1 VHVPSGLGPAIRH
14 RLAARGGATQVEP
27 TVIVRRGDTPE
38 SVARRLRGEE
48 GDLRQLN
55 AIGSDEA
62 LAPGTLLLVPLD
74 WVASTGSREAALR
87 PDSEDVVVLPPDE
100 FAYPD
105 RERVFYRTLHGD
117 DLGAVARALGVSQ
130 GDLVLWNR
138 LDPRARLQAD
148 MVLQAYVESADHLD
162 GIRLVAE
169 SSAGKRLRSGSP
181 AFLDHFEAER
191 GRKRLQILARDGD
204 TLRSIGLRY
213 GLSAGMMERIN
224 HLPRNQ
230 RLTEGHPIVV
240 YARYGPVPSEVL
252 LSRAP
257 DPLPPVD
264 PPHPHVLPTAP

>member
-1 VHVPSGLGPAIRH
+1 
-14 RLAARGGATQVEP
+14 
-27 TVIVRRGDTPE
+27 
-38 SVARRLRGEE
+38 
-48 GDLRQLN
+48 
-55 AIGSDEA
+55 
-62 LAPGTLLLVPLD
+62 
-74 WVASTGSREAALR
+74 
-87 PDSEDVVVLPPDE
+87 
-100 FAYPD
+100 
-105 RERVFYRTLHGD
+105 
-117 DLGAVARALGVSQ
+117 
-130 GDLVLWNR
+130 
-138 LDPRARLQAD
+138 
-148 MVLQAYVESADHLD
+148 
-162 GIRLVAE
+162 
-169 SSAGKRLRSGSP
+169 
-181 AFLDHFEAER
+181 LDHFEAER